1 MPNMS
6 QEAWRIAV
14 SVIGVGAVAGILV
27 DPVSGIF
34 AGLATLPL
42 AIALNW
48 AMRRR
53 RELIAR
59 SKETEGDV
67 IR

>member
-1 MPNMS
+1 MPNTS

-14 SVIGVGAVAGILV
+14 SVIVVGAVAGILV
-27 DPVSGIF
+27 DPVTGIF

-59 SKETEGDV
+59 SKGPEGV
-67 IR
+67 